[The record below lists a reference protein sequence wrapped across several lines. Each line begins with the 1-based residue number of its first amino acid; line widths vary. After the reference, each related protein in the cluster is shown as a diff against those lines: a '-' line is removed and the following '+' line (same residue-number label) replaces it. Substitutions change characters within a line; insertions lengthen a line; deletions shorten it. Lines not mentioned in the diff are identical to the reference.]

1 MFWSLCQYEDG
12 REFDVLTDVILLYR
26 EFNPAAKPPYGSD
39 PGLYHHMA
47 DYPMKFGDVH
57 KYLTFRRYKFLH
69 EENLPVGETIT
80 QMKLH
85 EGYINTNLMRI
96 LHEVHGLVTPYSPQ
110 IIFQEER
117 MARLYSS
124 FSPQEYECLKSALG
138 LLSVNRTL
146 DLEKAMRM
154 LQWFKQSTRPC
165 NQHAVRRGGKVWQLR
180 PSNAVP
186 TDVVLQLPAT
196 GNSKILQR
204 RKAVQEAK
212 YSLLDDTSCIS
223 SETLLQDEPGEPK
236 YVLPDPKDVHVEF
249 NQKAKRMFQRPTIQ
263 QLFPSEGLL
272 TELCTILLKEV
283 KQANPLKWVNH
294 ATSASNEVNKLMYWK
309 DQMKQ
314 DIDFIM
320 SQIKTKL
327 YTGLDEMF
335 GEMQNLFQEEEDEVA
350 QAAQDVTTH
359 DVTRMEEVD

>member
-1 MFWSLCQYEDG
+1 
-12 REFDVLTDVILLYR
+12 
-26 EFNPAAKPPYGSD
+26 
-39 PGLYHHMA
+39 
-47 DYPMKFGDVH
+47 MKV
-57 KYLTFRRYKFLH
+57 
-69 EENLPVGETIT
+69 
-80 QMKLH
+80 
-85 EGYINTNLMRI
+85 MRI

-110 IIFQEER
+110 IIYQEER

-124 FSPQEYECLKSALG
+124 FSPQEYECLKNAVG

-154 LQWFKQSTRPC
+154 LQWFKQSTCPY

-196 GNSKILQR
+196 GNSKILRR

-212 YSLLDDTSCIS
+212 SSLLDDTSSIS
-223 SETLLQDEPGEPK
+223 SAETLLQDEPGNPK
-236 YVLPDPKDVHVEF
+236 DVLPDPKDVHDEF
-249 NQKAKRMFQRPTIQ
+249 NQKMKRMFQNPIIQ
-263 QLFPSEGLL
+263 QLFPSDGLL
-272 TELCTILLKEV
+272 TGLCTIVLKEV

-294 ATSASNEVNKLMYWK
+294 ATSASNDVNELMYWK

-314 DIDFIM
+314 DIDSIM

-335 GEMQNLFQEEEDEVA
+335 GEMQNLFQEEDDEVA

>member
-1 MFWSLCQYEDG
+1 
-12 REFDVLTDVILLYR
+12 
-26 EFNPAAKPPYGSD
+26 
-39 PGLYHHMA
+39 
-47 DYPMKFGDVH
+47 
-57 KYLTFRRYKFLH
+57 
-69 EENLPVGETIT
+69 
-80 QMKLH
+80 
-85 EGYINTNLMRI
+85 
-96 LHEVHGLVTPYSPQ
+96 
-110 IIFQEER
+110 

-124 FSPQEYECLKSALG
+124 FSPQEYACLKNALG
-138 LLSVNRTL
+138 LLSLNRTL

-154 LQWFKQSTRPC
+154 LQWFKQSTCPC

-186 TDVVLQLPAT
+186 TDVILQLPAT

-212 YSLLDDTSCIS
+212 SSLLDDTSSIS
-223 SETLLQDEPGEPK
+223 SGETLLQDEPGEPK
-236 YVLPDPKDVHVEF
+236 DVHPVPDDEF
-249 NQKAKRMFQRPTIQ
+249 NQKMKKMFQNLTIQ

-283 KQANPLKWVNH
+283 KKVNPLKWVNH
-294 ATSASNEVNKLMYWK
+294 ATSASSEVNELMYWK

-314 DIDFIM
+314 DIDSMM

-335 GEMQNLFQEEEDEVA
+335 GEMQNLFQAEEEEEVA
-350 QAAQDVTTH
+350 QGAQDVATQ

>member
-1 MFWSLCQYEDG
+1 
-12 REFDVLTDVILLYR
+12 
-26 EFNPAAKPPYGSD
+26 
-39 PGLYHHMA
+39 
-47 DYPMKFGDVH
+47 
-57 KYLTFRRYKFLH
+57 
-69 EENLPVGETIT
+69 
-80 QMKLH
+80 
-85 EGYINTNLMRI
+85 
-96 LHEVHGLVTPYSPQ
+96 
-110 IIFQEER
+110 

-124 FSPQEYECLKSALG
+124 FSPQEYACLKNALG

-154 LQWFKQSTRPC
+154 LQWFKQSTCPC

-186 TDVVLQLPAT
+186 IDVILQLPAT
-196 GNSKILQR
+196 GNFKILQR

-212 YSLLDDTSCIS
+212 SSLLDDTSSIS
-223 SETLLQDEPGEPK
+223 SGETLLQDEPGEPK
-236 YVLPDPKDVHVEF
+236 DVHPVPDDEF
-249 NQKAKRMFQRPTIQ
+249 NQKMKKMFQNLTIQ

-283 KQANPLKWVNH
+283 KKANPLKWVNH
-294 ATSASNEVNKLMYWK
+294 ATSASNEVNELMYWK

-314 DIDFIM
+314 DIDSM
-320 SQIKTKL
+320 MCQIKTKL

-335 GEMQNLFQEEEDEVA
+335 GEMQNLFQAEEEVA
-350 QAAQDVTTH
+350 QAAQDVATQ